1 MSSSRGTIET
11 NMHKLKMP
19 NRKVLA
25 VVGITGVLLASIG
38 STMYFLSSRSSNDGE
53 EEPTLAS
60 TLRTVPVL
68 SEPDDNFFTT
78 VTSYVNTTD
87 NMTEKAR
94 GYKTLADAYSQAGKY
109 DESLEAYYKAQSL
122 EAQSDFSDEEK
133 ETIKNS
139 ILALEYKKEVTSKPP
154 VSIEGGF
161 KEPAQ

>member
-1 MSSSRGTIET
+1 
-11 NMHKLKMP
+11 MP
-19 NRKVLA
+19 KRKVLA
-25 VVGITGVLLASIG
+25 VVGIIGVLLASIG
-38 STMYFLSSRSSNDGE
+38 LTMYFLSTRSSNGDK
-53 EEPTLAS
+53 PTLSS
-60 TLRTVPVL
+60 TLQTVPVL
-68 SEPDDNFFTT
+68 SEPDDNFFSV
-78 VTSYVNTTD
+78 VTSYVNSTE

-94 GYKTLADAYSQAGKY
+94 GYKTLADAYTQAGKY

-139 ILALEYKKEVTSKPP
+139 ILALEYKKEVNSKPP